1 MSKVLVTGGAGFI
14 GSNTIK
20 ALIDRGDEVV
30 SVDDFNDYYDP
41 QLKYD
46 RISKFL
52 AEYDFPSL
60 ELDIRNFEDL
70 KKLFQEYKFDKVCH
84 LAARAG
90 VRASIEDPFVYQST
104 NIQGTLNL
112 LELSKDFGVQNF
124 VYASSS
130 SVYGN
135 TKETPFHEEMQVDNP
150 ISPYAATKK
159 ACELLAHNYSHI
171 YSLPTIGLR
180 FFTVY
185 GPWGRPDMAYFNF
198 ANKIKQGKPIDV
210 YNFGKDLKR
219 DFTYV
224 DDIVKGILA
233 CLDKN
238 YQYEIFN
245 LGNNQPVELME
256 FITTL
261 EKHLAKEAE
270 KNLLPMQPG
279 DVMITYANIDKAKRF
294 LGYEPAT
301 TIDQGLKK
309 FVEWYQEYYA

>member
-1 MSKVLVTGGAGFI
+1 MKILVTGGAGFI
-14 GSNTIK
+14 GSHTIK
-20 ALIDRGDEVV
+20 SLIEQGHDVV
-30 SVDDFNDYYDP
+30 SVDDFNDYYSP
-41 QLKYD
+41 QLKQD
-46 RISKFL
+46 RIEKFL
-52 AEYDFPSL
+52 KDYDFPSF
-60 ELDIRNFEDL
+60 ELDIRNLEEL
-70 KKLFQEYKFDKVCH
+70 KKLFKAYKFDKVCH

-90 VRASIEDPFVYQST
+90 VRASLEDPFVYQST

-112 LELSKDFGVQNF
+112 LELSKDYGVKNF

-135 TKETPFHEEMQVDNP
+135 TKETPFSEEMRVDHP

-159 ACELLAHNYSHI
+159 TCELLAHNYSHI
-171 YSLPTIGLR
+171 YGLPTIGLR

-185 GPWGRPDMAYFNF
+185 GPWGRPDMAYFSF
-198 ANKIKQGKPIDV
+198 ANRIKKGESIDV
-210 YNFGKDLKR
+210 YNYGKDLKR

-224 DDIVKGILA
+224 DDIVRGIVA
-233 CLDKN
+233 CLDKE
-238 YQYEIFN
+238 YKYEIFN

-261 EKHLAKEAE
+261 EKHLGTEAK

-294 LGYEPAT
+294 LGYEP
-301 TIDQGLKK
+301 TISIDEGLKR
-309 FVEWYQEYYA
+309 FVEWYQEYYV